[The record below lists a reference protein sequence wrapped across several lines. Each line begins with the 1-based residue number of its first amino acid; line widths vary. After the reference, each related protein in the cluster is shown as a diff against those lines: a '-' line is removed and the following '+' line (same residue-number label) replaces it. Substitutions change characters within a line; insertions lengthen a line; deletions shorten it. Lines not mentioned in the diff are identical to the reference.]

1 MESIL
6 NIEELFLV
14 EYSKLFSNT
23 GWVEI
28 EYGEFSDQMF
38 LYVSQ
43 MILDYGDVDN
53 NLFYFLNN

>member
-28 EYGEFSDQMF
+28 EYGEFSD
-38 LYVSQ
+38 
-43 MILDYGDVDN
+43 
-53 NLFYFLNN
+53 